1 MSDDNKL
8 ARKALRSSYISTVI
22 SISLV
27 LFLIGSLGVLLLN
40 AKYLSDYIR
49 ENVVLTILLKQDAAE
64 QDIQNL
70 KSQLEGN
77 AYVSSVNYIT
87 REQAAE
93 DLQKDLGEDFTTFLG
108 FNPLLPVLE
117 VKLKPEYAEESNLN
131 QLKETVQQK
140 GIVKESYFQE
150 YHKMFSPTVR
160 RKLKVYEVQD
170 NVYSYNSLEEL
181 KEIYELLGE
190 PHIPETY
197 AKSNIDTLIDSLQH
211 KHGLIYYWEDYDS
224 EREYTYKY
232 MKVIQGGYI
241 KDEI

>member
-108 FNPLLPVLE
+108 FNPLLR
-117 VKLKPEYAEESNLN
+117 
-131 QLKETVQQK
+131 
-140 GIVKESYFQE
+140 FW
-150 YHKMFSPTVR
+150 R
-160 RKLKVYEVQD
+160 
-170 NVYSYNSLEEL
+170 
-181 KEIYELLGE
+181 
-190 PHIPETY
+190 
-197 AKSNIDTLIDSLQH
+197 
-211 KHGLIYYWEDYDS
+211 
-224 EREYTYKY
+224 
-232 MKVIQGGYI
+232 
-241 KDEI
+241 